1 MTSNM
6 KEQMCDMGA
15 YSSAAQKKIR
25 ENTRNINFVNVDFII
40 DSF

>member
-1 MTSNM
+1 MTSNIQ
-6 KEQMCDMGA
+6 KQMCDMGA

-25 ENTRNINFVNVDFII
+25 ENTRNVNVDFII